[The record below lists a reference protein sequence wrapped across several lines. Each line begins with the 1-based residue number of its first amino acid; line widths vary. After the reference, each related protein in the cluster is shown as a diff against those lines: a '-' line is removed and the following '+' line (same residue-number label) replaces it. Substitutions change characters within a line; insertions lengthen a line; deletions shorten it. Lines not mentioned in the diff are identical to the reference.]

1 MPLSWGV
8 KKEGVTRVGPMRLE
22 VILVEGPL
30 MLTKNRHELWSIWDC
45 QTGFFLGCP
54 KVVTSLLQVSA
65 WPNMFYSSDY
75 VNKLIWSGKSER
87 GIDGGIKCKTKGSAR
102 ELEIRI

>member
-1 MPLSWGV
+1 VEHMGLSN
-8 KKEGVTRVGPMRLE
+8 RV
-22 VILVEGPL
+22 
-30 MLTKNRHELWSIWDC
+30 
-45 QTGFFLGCP
+45 FLGLSQGCR
-54 KVVTSLLQVSA
+54 KFMLQVSA

>member
-1 MPLSWGV
+1 MGLSN
-8 KKEGVTRVGPMRLE
+8 RV
-22 VILVEGPL
+22 
-30 MLTKNRHELWSIWDC
+30 
-45 QTGFFLGCP
+45 FLGLSQGCR
-54 KVVTSLLQVSA
+54 KFMLQVSA
-65 WPNMFYSSDY
+65 WQNMFYSSDY